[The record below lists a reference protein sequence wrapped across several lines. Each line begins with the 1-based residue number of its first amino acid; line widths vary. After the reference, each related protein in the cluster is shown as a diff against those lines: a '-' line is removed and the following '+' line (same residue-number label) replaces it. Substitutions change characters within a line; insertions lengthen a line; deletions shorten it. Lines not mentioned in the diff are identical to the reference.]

1 MSTPKW
7 NACFPLFIGAL
18 AVILLL
24 GGLGLWSV
32 GTEIAGAVVA
42 PGVVEVENERQVV
55 QHPDGGVVAEI
66 LARDGDEVAAGAI
79 LVRFDRTFLASELQ
93 VVERQ
98 IAEVSAR
105 RARLVAERDG
115 AQTPTFERGDD
126 FVLVEPGE
134 VVEQIAGQRSL
145 FLARRSSMES
155 ELAQLAQQQLQITR
169 QIEGSV
175 AQQEALRRQKSYIS
189 QELGGLQ
196 QLLDDGLVQA
206 SRVLSLQREDA
217 RLSGEVGRLTAAI
230 GDAETRASE
239 LEVERTRLKAGRRED
254 AITELRAL
262 EVTEIELAQS
272 RNRLTEQLSRM
283 DVRAPVS
290 GIVFG
295 SNVAALNSVVRP
307 ADPMLYIVPGGQ
319 PMNVVSRIDPV
330 DVDQIYPGQPV
341 NLVFSAFNRR
351 TTPEAQ
357 GVIVGVS
364 ADARSDDTTGATYFE
379 ATIRPDDA
387 SLADLGALTLLPGMP
402 VETFIKTQDR
412 TPLSY
417 LLQPV
422 SEYFKRAFRED

>member
-1 MSTPKW
+1 
-7 NACFPLFIGAL
+7 
-18 AVILLL
+18 
-24 GGLGLWSV
+24 
-32 GTEIAGAVVA
+32 
-42 PGVVEVENERQVV
+42 
-55 QHPDGGVVAEI
+55 
-66 LARDGDEVAAGAI
+66 
-79 LVRFDRTFLASELQ
+79 
-93 VVERQ
+93 
-98 IAEVSAR
+98 
-105 RARLVAERDG
+105 
-115 AQTPTFERGDD
+115 
-126 FVLVEPGE
+126 
-134 VVEQIAGQRSL
+134 
-145 FLARRSSMES
+145 MES